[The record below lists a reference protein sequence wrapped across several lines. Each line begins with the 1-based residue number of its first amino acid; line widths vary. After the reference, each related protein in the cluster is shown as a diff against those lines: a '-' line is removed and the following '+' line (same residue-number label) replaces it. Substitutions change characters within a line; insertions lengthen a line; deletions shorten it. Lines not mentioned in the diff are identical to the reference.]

1 MDKFFSKSS
10 KDVLNHFNVTKEG
23 LSTEQVNKSKEEN
36 GFNEL
41 TEKKKK
47 SVLVVFLEQFKDLL
61 VGILI
66 VAALISM
73 ATGDVEST
81 LVIFAVII
89 MNAILGTVQ
98 NVKAEQSLNSLKALS
113 SPNAKVIR
121 NGVKVEIP
129 SREVVPGDIVVL
141 EAGDLVVA
149 DGRIIESFSLQVN
162 ESALTGESESVNKF
176 EEVIDSEEVALGD
189 QKNMVFSSSLVTYG
203 RALIVVTNTGMTTE
217 LGKIATLMEQTKE
230 KKTPLQITLDDF
242 SKKLATIILIICI
255 IVFGLSVYRQ
265 TEILDA
271 LMFAVALAVAAIPE
285 ALSSIVT
292 IVLALG
298 TQKMAKEN
306 AIIKNIKSVEGLGC
320 VSIICSDKTGT
331 LTQNKMTTKQIFVDN
346 SLIESEDITFN
357 DNLVQKD
364 LMRAA
369 ILCNDSTSVD
379 GKEIGDPTEV
389 ALVNLGHVHSLN
401 EQDVRDEFKRLK
413 EIPFD
418 SDRKLMSTLHYI
430 DNKYVMYTKGALD
443 VLLDRTTHI
452 RTSEGVK
459 EITQADKDR
468 ILNTNQYLSENGLRV
483 LSFAYK
489 ELDSEKE
496 LSLDDE
502 NNYTFLG
509 LISMIDPPRVESAE
523 AVKDCIMAGIKPIMI
538 TGDHK
543 ITASAIAKQ
552 IGILQEGDMAVT
564 GLELDKMSDEELNKK
579 LSHISVYARV
589 SPENKIRIVD
599 AWQNKGKIVA
609 MTGDGVN
616 DAPALKQADIGIA
629 MGITGTEVSKD
640 AASMI
645 LTDDNFATI
654 VKSITNGRNVYRN
667 IKNSIKFLLSGN
679 MSGIIAVLYASIM
692 NLSVPFAPVHLLFIN
707 LLTDSLPAIAI
718 GMEKSSKDLLKD
730 KPRDSKESIL
740 TKDFMI
746 EIAFEGLLIAIFTI
760 IAFHIGLSTG
770 NKEIASTMAFSTLC
784 LARLF
789 HGFNCRGKKSV
800 FSLGVFSNKF
810 SWYAFGTGLVF
821 LNAVLFIPPL
831 QNLFQVASL
840 SSSLVLA
847 IYLLAFFPTLVI
859 QVYKVFA
866 KDSDRAE
873 EKNAE
878 KNLSI

>member
-1 MDKFFSKSS
+1 
-10 KDVLNHFNVTKEG
+10 
-23 LSTEQVNKSKEEN
+23 
-36 GFNEL
+36 
-41 TEKKKK
+41 
-47 SVLVVFLEQFKDLL
+47 
-61 VGILI
+61 
-66 VAALISM
+66 
-73 ATGDVEST
+73 
-81 LVIFAVII
+81 
-89 MNAILGTVQ
+89 
-98 NVKAEQSLNSLKALS
+98 
-113 SPNAKVIR
+113 
-121 NGVKVEIP
+121 
-129 SREVVPGDIVVL
+129 
-141 EAGDLVVA
+141 
-149 DGRIIESFSLQVN
+149 
-162 ESALTGESESVNKF
+162 
-176 EEVIDSEEVALGD
+176 
-189 QKNMVFSSSLVTYG
+189 
-203 RALIVVTNTGMTTE
+203 
-217 LGKIATLMEQTKE
+217 MEQTKE

-346 SLIESEDITFN
+346 SLIESEDIKFN